1 MTLELGGST
10 EGRPG
15 RWVNVTPEGP
25 PSSDEHR
32 DSHQAGSTNPAV
44 DASESDDAEIDA
56 AVHAETAR
64 LFRNNRWLAP
74 LGNVAA
80 ALVFLLVTLDFVWRP
95 RALAWFGAMV
105 VAGVTTAAASSTVVA
120 APRSR
125 IPVVAHA
132 AYLASGTLWG
142 LVLWLDPVARSDGQ
156 FQWIALAHLFA
167 VTAGTNAGLSGI
179 NTLTTLTMVPMWLLS
194 AAAMT
199 AEGEFVVAAGLLV
212 FLALVLPHQRIAAG
226 QFREL
231 VSLRTRSERDAE
243 RSEWAALHDSLT
255 SLANRTAVWR
265 RLERLEGDHPVTAMF
280 IDLDHFKEV
289 NDRFGHAAGD
299 DVLIEVAERLR
310 GCFRP
315 TDLIARLGGDEFVIV
330 LDKEVDDRGVDRLAR
345 RAISRLEDPIFLAS
359 GDEAYISAS
368 IGVTTVT
375 SSEADPERLLN
386 EADHALYRAKRSG
399 RRRMVRFDAALE
411 SEVRQ
416 KTGLETSLR
425 KALRDGLLDT
435 HGQPIVDVQ
444 TGEIVGVELLA
455 RWTLDTGAS
464 VAPSVFIPLAEET
477 GLIDDLTDMM
487 LLRAV
492 ELLVLWRGDPAL
504 GAVQVGLNLST
515 MQLGRSDAVERVA
528 EVMQRYAIEPGRLV
542 IELTESSEAHEFS
555 EVADKLEALHGLGA
569 LIAMDDF
576 GTGYSSLSSLLS
588 FPITFVKLDRS
599 LIVDLGR
606 DPRYSAIAR
615 AVHQLADVVGQV
627 VIAEGV
633 ETDAQIAQLRSIGV
647 RSAQGFGICHPMPLD
662 ELVQR
667 LPEFTF
673 PAARADTRH

>member
-1 MTLELGGST
+1 MTLEDA
-10 EGRPG
+10 
-15 RWVNVTPEGP
+15 
-25 PSSDEHR
+25 SSSRQVR
-32 DSHQAGSTNPAV
+32 DSHQAGITNAAV
-44 DASESDDAEIDA
+44 TASESGDAEVDEAIR
-56 AVHAETAR
+56 AETTR
-64 LFRNNRWLAP
+64 FFHSNRWLAP

-80 ALVFLLVTLDFVWRP
+80 GLVFVLVTQDFIGGSAAVG
-95 RALAWFGAMV
+95 WFAAMV
-105 VAGVTTAAASSTVVA
+105 VAGIATAAASTMVEATSRSGIPLVAQAAYVA
-120 APRSR
+120 A
-125 IPVVAHA
+125 
-132 AYLASGTLWG
+132 GTLWG
-142 LVLWLDPVARSDGQ
+142 LILWLDSAARMDPE

-167 VTAGTNAGLSGI
+167 VTAGTTAGLSGA
-179 NTLTTLTMVPMWLLS
+179 NSLASLTMIPKWLLS

-199 AEGEFVVAAGLLV
+199 VEGEYVVAGGLVV
-212 FLALVLPHQRIAAG
+212 FLLLVLPSQRIASA

-231 VSLRTRSERDAE
+231 VSLRFRSEQEAE
-243 RSEWAALHDSLT
+243 RSEWAALHDTLT
-255 SLANRTAVWR
+255 SLANRAAVWR
-265 RLERLEGDHPVTAMF
+265 RLEEIEGDRPVTAMF

-299 DVLIEVAERLR
+299 DALVEVAERLR

-315 TDLIARLGGDEFVIV
+315 SDLIARLGGDEFVIV
-330 LDKEVDDRGVDRLAR
+330 LDQEIDDRGVDRLAR
-345 RAISRLEDPIFLAS
+345 RAISRLEDPILLAS

-375 SSEADPERLLN
+375 SADADPERLLN

-399 RRRMVRFDAALE
+399 RRRMVRFDATLE

-416 KTGLETSLR
+416 RTGLETSLR
-425 KALRDGLLDT
+425 KALRDGRLDT
-435 HGQPIVDVQ
+435 HGQPIVNLQ
-444 TGEIVGVELLA
+444 TGELVGVELLA
-455 RWTLDTGAS
+455 RWTLETGAS

-492 ELLVLWRGDPAL
+492 DLLTEWRGDPSL
-504 GAVQVGLNLST
+504 RHIQVGLNLST
-515 MQLGRSDAVERVA
+515 MQLGRSDVVERVA
-528 EVMQRYAIEPGRLV
+528 EVMQQHAIEPGRLV
-542 IELTESSEAHEFS
+542 IELTESSEAHEFA

-599 LIVDLGR
+599 LVTDLGR
-606 DPRYSAIAR
+606 DPRYSAIVR

-633 ETDAQIAQLRSIGV
+633 ETEVQIEELRALGV
-647 RSAQGFGICHPMPLD
+647 RSAQGFGIAHPMPLP
-662 ELVQR
+662 ELRER
-667 LPEFTF
+667 LAEFALPTTSS
-673 PAARADTRH
+673 PAPSTPH